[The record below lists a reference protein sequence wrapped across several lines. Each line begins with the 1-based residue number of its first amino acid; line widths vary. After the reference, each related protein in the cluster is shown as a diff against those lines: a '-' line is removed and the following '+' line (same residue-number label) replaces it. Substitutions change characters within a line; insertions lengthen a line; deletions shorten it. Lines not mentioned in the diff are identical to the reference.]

1 MSLTDKLAL
10 CTLADLKDDLGI
22 TDAGSDARLERRI
35 LSASE
40 MIVQYLNRPVR
51 REVNRIEYLP
61 GAGTAFLLPDLTPIE
76 SVASIEMDG
85 EVIPSTAYSIDSKL
99 GGIYSETGWEWTAL
113 GVQTAARELVQIPGT
128 ERRAFK
134 VTFTGGWCLPNDTTQ
149 AGAALPVA
157 ITEACLQVATMLH
170 LQRGT
175 DRSVQGE
182 SEGSASIQ
190 FRVISDGDG
199 GAGGMPASV
208 VRMLA
213 PYKRAV

>member
-1 MSLTDKLAL
+1 MALTDKLAL
-10 CTLADLKDDLGI
+10 CLLADLKDDLGI

-35 LSASE
+35 LAASR
-40 MIVQYLNRPVR
+40 MIVEFLNRPVR

-61 GAGTAFLLPDLTPIE
+61 GEGGAFLLPALTPIE

-85 EVIPSTAYSIDSKL
+85 EVIPATAYSIDERL

-113 GVQTAARELVQIPGT
+113 GLQTAARELQLIPGT

-134 VTFTGGWCLPNDTTQ
+134 VTFTGGWCLPNDTVQ
-149 AGAALPVA
+149 AGTMLPEPIA
-157 ITEACLQVATMLH
+157 EACLQVATMLH
-170 LQRGT
+170 RQRGT

-190 FRVISDGDG
+190 FRVSGDGDG
-199 GAGGMPASV
+199 SMGGMPATV

-213 PYKRAV
+213 PYRRAV